1 MKQLIVAEQDDVESS
16 VALYPVRW

>member
-16 VALYPVRW
+16 LALYPVRW